1 MAVVGSETPTP
12 SFPHRLFAVGEEPL
26 GIRVTPYH
34 KPSCISK
41 ILNALEEEEIDCI
54 RQSPFGKLIEIAS
67 KPSFSGRFGRFL
79 IFRQLKVSKRHESWF
94 LFAGKPVRFS
104 IREFALVT
112 GLNCCNYPPYSKKR
126 NKRNISEKPYWGDLF
141 GTMKDVPVIYVISM
155 LKKKTVTDPKIR
167 IKYAF
172 LALLASVVL
181 PTSHT
186 PLMKERNEVSLSDNT
201 IAFKGFV
208 MPIQLVMI
216 EAVPS
221 LIGVVRDGG
230 SSDSE
235 DESADDDDN
244 CDEDKEGKKSI
255 NPGHVRDID
264 TACKAQ
270 VFSIISAEIEQM
282 NVNPEL
288 GWSDDEEDVH
298 VENLVKCIEEGFSF
312 SNYHFTG
319 GATKADV
326 IRMCEEAKKE
336 NVSRKSAKTKSQKP
350 VTDAIDADYVAN
362 IVKNSVAADLSKMS
376 EQIKDLTKS
385 LTTRQTLM
393 QNKIRD
399 ILDHYMWDIRSLIN
413 TPCNRPHVI
422 PPHNTQ
428 PGIPVCHSSPGDGS
442 LNVDPSNIIQDAL
455 RAAFFLNIYIVTM
468 LSLKCGR
475 NQWMTLRRTTIPT
488 LSIQLQMSVQMNW
501 YLFRGFGLSTT
512 SLDTVATGPVFPNP
526 TFSLGLTQI
535 NKQDSDAADNVV
547 HHMSEDAPLPLDE
560 NDAPTPNR
568 KSKRPKIIPM
578 GLVGEYQCEKRFL
591 TRAWEAYV
599 NIICSS
605 PNIDYAAKFVALLE
619 KLDSSLVIV
628 LGSLNLDSRDLSAI
642 VERSSHLPVKVVD
655 ILVQHTRSVFLKN
668 SEHIQSKNSVF
679 LDTNFANRFYFP
691 FNFDKQHWVGGCID
705 SSLSQVIVLDCNTSL
720 RTDRIIAKELRP
732 ISQMFPYLLRQ
743 SGKSLNAKDL
753 KPLTIERPRIVPQNN
768 NQFESGVTSI
778 LIIHVHAVGG
788 VDVCKCITP
797 DVLDVEV
804 QRIVVMIYEENL
816 GVL

>member
-1 MAVVGSETPTP
+1 MEQCGSETPTR

-41 ILNALEEEEIDCI
+41 ILNALEEEEIDVI
-54 RQSPFGKLIEIAS
+54 RKSPFGKLIEIAA
-67 KPSFSGRFGRFL
+67 KPSFSGRFGCFL
-79 IFRQLKVSKRHESWF
+79 ISRQLKVAKRHESWF

-112 GLNCCNYPPYSKKR
+112 GLNCRNYPPHSKKR
-126 NKRNISEKPYWGDLF
+126 SKRNISEKPYWGDLF
-141 GTMKDVPVIYVISM
+141 GTMKDVPVRYVISM
-155 LKKKTVTDPKIR
+155 LKKKTVTDPEIR

-186 PLMKERNEVSLSDNT
+186 PRVLQEYAEKIKDLDQFLAYPWGRVSFEMLMSSMKERNEVSLSQNT

-208 MPIQLVMI
+208 MAIQLVMI

-230 SSDSE
+230 SSGSE
-235 DESADDDDN
+235 GESADEDDN
-244 CDEDKEGKKSI
+244 CDDDKEGKKSI

-270 VFSIISAEIEQM
+270 VLSIISAGIEQM

-288 GWSDDEEDVH
+288 GWSDDEEDVQ
-298 VENLVKCIEEGFSF
+298 VDNLVKCIGEGFSF
-312 SNYHFTG
+312 SNSHFTG

-326 IRMCEEAKKE
+326 FRMREETKKE
-336 NVSRKSAKTKSQKP
+336 NVSRKSAKTKSHEP

-393 QNKIRD
+393 QNNIQD
-399 ILDHYMWDIRSLIN
+399 ILDNYMWDIRTLIT
-413 TPCNRPHVI
+413 TPCNRPHGI
-422 PPHNTQ
+422 PPQNNQ
-428 PGIPVCHSSPGDGS
+428 PGIPVCRSSPRDGS
-442 LNVDPSNIIQDAL
+442 LNVDPSIIIEDAF
-455 RAAFFLNIYIVTM
+455 RFANNEIFQT
-468 LSLKCGR
+468 R
-475 NQWMTLRRTTIPT
+475 N
-488 LSIQLQMSVQMNW
+488 
-501 YLFRGFGLSTT
+501 
-512 SLDTVATGPVFPNP
+512 DTVATGPVFPNP

-535 NKQDSDAADNVV
+535 NNQESDAA
-547 HHMSEDAPLPLDE
+547 DAPLPLDE
-560 NDAPTPNR
+560 NGAPAPNR
-568 KSKRPKIIPM
+568 KSTCR
-578 GLVGEYQCEKRFL
+578 
-591 TRAWEAYV
+591 
-599 NIICSS
+599 CSLS
-605 PNIDYAAKFVALLE
+605 
-619 KLDSSLVIV
+619 LD
-628 LGSLNLDSRDLSAI
+628 NRELSAI
-642 VERSSHLPVKVVD
+642 VDRSSHLPAKVVD
-655 ILVQHTRSVFLKN
+655 TLVQHTRSVFLSN
-668 SEHIQSKNSVF
+668 VEHIQYKNSVF
-679 LDTNFANRFYFP
+679 LDTKFVSQLAKSFVKFSKSSRKDSFRFQSSLCDYILGDCLIGEANRFYFP
-691 FNFDKQHWVGGCID
+691 FNFDKQHWVGVCVDVTI
-705 SSLSQVIVLDCNTSL
+705 SQVIVLDCNTTL
-720 RTDRIIAKELRP
+720 RTDGIIAKDLRP
-732 ISQMFPYLLRQ
+732 ISQIFPYLLRQ
-743 SGKSLNAKDL
+743 AGKSLSAKDL

-778 LIIHVHAVGG
+778 LLIQAHAVGG
-788 VDVCKCITP
+788 VDVCKCITL

-804 QRIVVMIYEENL
+804 QRIVVMMYEENL